1 MAIMQFRHESAPKL
15 VFHRSIMWEQGEI
28 EVWNATRP
36 GFRRALHRRMIVA
49 LCAQRA
55 RVRTW
60 KTSKLSSATCHQR
73 YWSERKA
80 AMASIAFLKSGFL
93 AEISA

>member
-1 MAIMQFRHESAPKL
+1 MAIMQIRHESAANL
-15 VFHRSIMWEQGEI
+15 FEARSMKPRVCAVSMKKGPAFAGPPVDEPSWRLI
-28 EVWNATRP
+28 
-36 GFRRALHRRMIVA
+36 
-49 LCAQRA
+49 AQRA

-93 AEISA
+93 DEISA